1 MQNIIIAPQQRN
13 SLIQKMKREVK
24 PSRRLRMHIALLA
37 ADGRSPTEISRT
49 LFCSRTTV
57 YTIASRFL
65 REGHSAFDDIRRR
78 GPRPLLG
85 QEANRRRASS
95 KRTRPPG
102 MAGFARAGAASCS
115 PCNFSGASRHDW
127 PELSAARCTA
137 WASAGGGRAPSCPRK
152 ARGANRSRTRL
163 EMSCK

>member
-78 GPRPLLG
+78 GPRTFAGAGG
-85 QEANRRRASS
+85 QRRREASRRGLAHRHGWLRS
-95 KRTRPPG
+95 RW
-102 MAGFARAGAASCS
+102 SCKLLALQ
-115 PCNFSGASRHDW
+115 FSGASRH
-127 PELSAARCTA
+127 
-137 WASAGGGRAPSCPRK
+137 G
-152 ARGANRSRTRL
+152 
-163 EMSCK
+163 